1 MTDNVNENVLR
12 LVVQGQADLEQVVK
26 LVRQLEQ
33 ETGTSSQGMNRALKS
48 VQTTFKELAGT
59 ANTAKTSMTL
69 PAGAGASWDTLK
81 AKVLEAAGAY
91 RTLNQARL
99 ASGQSPVSAQQFL
112 ASPANTKS
120 VSQNDLNAFQQGANI
135 SLLDSASQGAI
146 QSLPRLR
153 YALYDV
159 AQTATYTGIAMT
171 GVSIAVGAVAI
182 KMDRQFADV
191 VRTTGTYMDT
201 TGHQT
206 EALRSQFEALFSEIP
221 TSWGDLTQIGA
232 LAGQL
237 GIANQDVAEFTKLV
251 AQFSSVTN
259 VSVDQAGTAFGR
271 LSALLDVPSEK
282 FQNLG
287 SSVLRVGVNSVATES
302 QILGLTTQIAPMARV
317 AGFTADQVVG
327 LSGALASLGVQ
338 PELARGTVTRLFT
351 NIATSVANGGTKL
364 DAFARLSDESAAQF
378 SQSWGTNASGALQ
391 TLLTNIGKLDQGQAI
406 QALGDIGV
414 KSARDIPTMLRLA
427 QNTDLLAKALNDAKG
442 GWDSGADVAQHYNV
456 ITSTV
461 AEKIRILVNNFQLL
475 IEHVGKGTSVL
486 GGFVDGLIGLVGWL
500 QKLVDNP
507 FSATIAAILLSI
519 TLLGG
524 VTLIAV
530 GGMARFVASLLAVRT
545 AMTEMGIASTTSI
558 FSVTSLST
566 ALVGTETA
574 AVGTSR
580 ALVGVRLGMLSLG
593 IAAAAMIALPIIDQF
608 REWNAEAAGATIN
621 TDKLAKALD
630 SIASGDKTQ
639 ANLAAINEQIK
650 ALGKAATG
658 ANENASGSSFGGKA
672 GRWTTEVT
680 SDLDQAEKKMRA
692 GLTRLGQ
699 IQPDFGFAN
708 DWLSPSINQLQKF
721 SQAYA
726 DAWTKAGTATQQQA
740 VLDSFNQLK
749 ERAKDAALAGGQSAR
764 DFEEGWRI
772 NMAPA
777 IAAIGSGVDAQKLLS
792 EQSKQTA
799 DDISNTIKDFLDV
812 QDAMLSTQSSVY
824 DLGSALGEN
833 GAQWSVYSEAGRA
846 NMGALMSVVKAIAAE
861 TPGDSQAIA
870 SNLQALFNTIVQGG
884 YASTNQLSFLQ
895 DMINSLAGGK
905 TVQPAVQ
912 DFSSFFAGIDTGA
925 QKAQDRLDQMAK
937 AAERSAQQA
946 VKEVRTLV
954 DYANDLGGVFSRAF
968 DIRFGGQ
975 QGLDS
980 IASGWAKIKQQ
991 IADADAK
998 LSDLYAKQAQLAA
1011 SKSTKEYQLG
1021 IAQTYGDAKQAQQLR
1036 ADIGDLNN
1044 QMTANQIE
1052 IIKAQDAMTVSL
1064 QGNSAAAIQ
1073 NRGDILSLVQSY
1085 DSYIKM
1091 LAASGLS
1098 QDELKRR
1105 VAQLKQEFIA
1115 QATQMGFSG
1124 QEIDVYA
1131 NHFDD
1136 LTTVIDNVPRNV
1148 TVDANANPALQ
1159 ALNEFFSR
1167 AKQQIANTPLEVPV
1181 HVQAPDYGKLSRGQA
1196 LTAQIGAL
1204 QALMLPHAGTDSQV
1218 SRNYDLL
1225 ARIQALS
1232 SQLSSGNYS
1241 EGGYTGAGAAL
1252 DIAGN
1257 VHHEE
1262 FVMSKPA
1269 VDFFGLS
1276 FMNRLHMAGK
1286 NHSLAGFSGGGDGS
1300 RWNPADIDALARAI
1314 SYYAPS
1320 LTISPDAIGAAARSA
1335 NAAANSQGRY

>member
-1 MTDNVNENVLR
+1 MADNVNENVLR
-12 LVVQGQADLEQVVK
+12 LVVQGQADLEKVVA

-33 ETGTSSQGMNRALKS
+33 ETGTSSQAMNKALGGVS
-48 VQTTFKELAGT
+48 TSFKELAGV
-59 ANTAKTSMTL
+59 ANTTKTAVAI
-69 PAGAGASWDTLK
+69 PAGSTASWDTLK

-99 ASGQSPVSAQQFL
+99 ASGQTPVSAQQFL

-120 VSQNDLNAFQQGANI
+120 VSQADLNAFQQGSNI
-135 SLLDSASQGAI
+135 SLLDAASQGAI

-171 GVSIAVGAVAI
+171 GLSIAVGAVSI

-206 EALRSQFEALFSEIP
+206 EALRAQFDNLFSQIP

-251 AQFSSVTN
+251 AQFAATTN
-259 VSVDQAGTAFGR
+259 VTVDQAGTAFGR
-271 LSALLDVPSEK
+271 LAALLDIPSAK
-282 FQNLG
+282 FQNFG
-287 SSVLRVGVNSVATES
+287 SAVLRVGVNSVATES
-302 QILGLTTQIAPMARV
+302 QILSLSTQIAPMARV

-364 DAFARLSDESAAQF
+364 DAFARLSNESAAQF
-378 SQSWGTNASGALQ
+378 SQSWGTDASGALQ
-391 TLLTNIGKLDQGQAI
+391 TLLNSIGNLDQSQAI
-406 QALGDIGV
+406 QALQDIGV

-427 QNTDLLAKALNDAKG
+427 QNTDLLAKALKDAKG

-456 ITSTV
+456 ITSTI

-475 IEHVGKGTSVL
+475 IEHVGKSTSVL

-507 FSATIAAILLSI
+507 FSATIAGILLTI

-530 GGMARFVASLLAVRT
+530 GGMARFAASLFAVRT
-545 AMTEMGIASTTSI
+545 AATEMGISTTASAL
-558 FSVTSLST
+558 SVNTLTT
-566 ALVGTETA
+566 ALLGAEA
-574 AVGTSR
+574 AAGGAGKTV
-580 ALVGVRLGMLSLG
+580 AALG
-593 IAAAAMIALPIIDQF
+593 IGLRFLGVAAIAMIAVPLVDQLHSWAL
-608 REWNAEAAGATIN
+608 EADGASVNA
-621 TDKLAKALD
+621 DRLAKALNGV
-630 SIASGDKTQ
+630 ASGSTSKQD
-639 ANLAAINEQIK
+639 LADINAQIK
-650 ALGKAATG
+650 AIGKSTADGLAATTSSGAPRAGRITTGIQNDLNSAGKQLDAGLASLGK
-658 ANENASGSSFGGKA
+658 K
-672 GRWTTEVT
+672 
-680 SDLDQAEKKMRA
+680 QA
-692 GLTRLGQ
+692 
-699 IQPDFGFAN
+699 DFAFAN
-708 DWLSPSINQLQKF
+708 DWLNPTINQLQKF
-721 SQAYA
+721 AQAYA
-726 DAWTKAGTATQQQA
+726 DAWSKASTATQQQA
-740 VLDSFNQLK
+740 VLDSFDQLK

-764 DFEEGWRI
+764 DFEEGWRV

-777 IAAIGSGVDAQKLLS
+777 IAAIGTGVNAQKLLA

-799 DDISNTIKDFLDV
+799 DDISNAIKDILDAQESVLAV
-812 QDAMLSTQSSVY
+812 QNSVY
-824 DLGSALGEN
+824 SLGSALGEN

-846 NMGALMSVVKAIAAE
+846 NMGALMAVVKAIAAD
-861 TPGDSQAIA
+861 TPGDSQTIA

-884 YASTNQLSFLQ
+884 YASANQLSFLQ
-895 DMINSLAGGK
+895 DMITSLAGGK

-925 QKAQDRLDQMAK
+925 QKAQDKLDQMAK
-937 AAERSAQQA
+937 AAQKSAQEA
-946 VKEVRTLV
+946 VKEVRTLI

-991 IADADAK
+991 IADADQK
-998 LSDLYAKQAQLAA
+998 LSDLYSKQSQLAA

-1021 IAQTYGDAKQAQQLR
+1021 IAQTYGDAKQAAQLR
-1036 ADIGDLNN
+1036 ADIGDINT
-1044 QMTANQIE
+1044 QMAANQQE
-1052 IIKAQDAMTVSL
+1052 IIKAQDMMTASL

-1073 NRGDILSLVQSY
+1073 NRSDILSLVQSY
-1085 DSYIKM
+1085 DSYVKT

-1098 QDELKRR
+1098 QDELKVR

-1136 LTTVIDNVPRNV
+1136 LITVINNIPPANVSV
-1148 TVDANANPALQ
+1148 SGLGPAEA
-1159 ALNEFFSR
+1159 ALREFFAR
-1167 AKQQIANTPLEVPV
+1167 AKQQIANTPLDVPV

-1196 LTAQIGAL
+1196 LTAQIAAL

-1241 EGGYTGAGAAL
+1241 DGGYTGAGAPL

-1257 VHHEE
+1257 VHRDEY
-1262 FVMSKPA
+1262 VMSKPA
-1269 VDFFGLS
+1269 VNFFGVG
-1276 FMNRLHMAGK
+1276 FMDRLHMAGK
-1286 NHSLAGFSGGGDGS
+1286 NGSFAGFSGASDGG
-1300 RWNPADIDALARAI
+1300 RWNPADIDTLARAI
-1314 SYYAPS
+1314 AYYSPS
-1320 LTISPDAIGAAARSA
+1320 LQIGSEAIGNAAR
-1335 NAAANSQGRY
+1335 AANITANSLGRY